1 MEVIQGFTFGVD
13 AVKSLLLMSAV
24 MEKRLKVQEAVDLS
38 RLELKFQ
45 VKLYLSLVFL
55 FNIFFKSPKNFRLI
69 IGAM

>member
-38 RLELKFQ
+38 RLELIFQ
-45 VKLYLSLVFL
+45 V
-55 FNIFFKSPKNFRLI
+55 NIQHHVLKTKMFYIQFFSD
-69 IGAM
+69 